1 MGRFRRQRLG
11 GLWRQ
16 PDFLKLWTGQTISEL
31 GSRITREGLPL
42 AAVLILGAT
51 PAQMGLLTAVGSV
64 AILLA
69 SLPAGVWVD
78 RLRRKPVM
86 IWADVGRAGLLLT
99 IPVAALTGQLGVG
112 LLCIVL
118 ALTGML
124 TVLFEAAYAAYLP
137 SLVAREN
144 LLEGNSKLAVSSS
157 LAEVLGPG
165 LAGFLIQ
172 AITAP
177 LAILFDSLSFLA
189 SVVSLIV
196 IRKPEPRLAAVHER
210 QRVLREMRDGLH
222 FLWHEP
228 HLRALALAGATR
240 SFFGSFIGV
249 LYSLYAIRK
258 LGLNAA
264 ALGVTISMGGV
275 GSLVGAVLTERV
287 VNRLGIGR
295 ALILMLVASG
305 GFTLFIPLAGG
316 SLLGPIGMLMIGQLC
331 GDALQVIYL
340 ITQTSLRQTVTP
352 DRLLGRVSAS
362 TQLLA
367 MGVAPL
373 GALAGGGLAEVVG
386 MQMTLL
392 VASIGIILAAGW
404 AIFSPVRT
412 LSNQPEQATIETSLS
427 E

>member
-1 MGRFRRQRLG
+1 VRRLRRQRLG

-31 GSRITREGLPL
+31 GSRVTRDGLPL

-51 PAQMGLLTAVGSV
+51 PAQMGLLTAAGSV

-86 IWADVGRAGLLLT
+86 IWADVGRAALLLT
-99 IPVAALTGQLGVG
+99 IPVAALTGQLGFG
-112 LLCIVL
+112 LLCAVI
-118 ALTGML
+118 ALTGVL
-124 TVLFEAAYAAYLP
+124 TVLFGAAYEAYLP
-137 SLVAREN
+137 SLIAREN

-165 LAGFLIQ
+165 LASFLIQ

-196 IRKPEPRLAAVHER
+196 IRKPEPRPATEHER
-210 QRVLREMRDGLH
+210 RHILREMRDGLR
-222 FLWHEP
+222 FVWHEP
-228 HLRALALAGATR
+228 HLRALALAGGTR

-249 LYSLYAIRK
+249 LYSLYAIRE
-258 LGLNAA
+258 LGLSVA
-264 ALGVTISMGGV
+264 ALGITISMGGI
-275 GSLVGAVLTERV
+275 GSLIGAVFAERV
-287 VNRLGIGR
+287 VNRLGVGR
-295 ALILMLVASG
+295 TLILMLVASG
-305 GFTLFIPLAGG
+305 VFTFLIPLAGG
-316 SLLGPIGMLMIGQLC
+316 SRLSSIGMLMLAQLC

-340 ITQTSLRQTVTP
+340 ITQVSVRQGLTP
-352 DRLLGRVSAS
+352 DRLLGRVSTS
-362 TQLLA
+362 TQLLV

-373 GALAGGGLAEVVG
+373 GALIGGGLAEVIG
-386 MQMTLL
+386 ARATLL
-392 VASIGIILAAGW
+392 VASIGIVLAAGW
-404 AIFSPVRT
+404 VIFSPVRS
-412 LSNQPEQATIETSLS
+412 LSDQPRHAQIETAPL

>member
-1 MGRFRRQRLG
+1 MRRFKRQHLG

-31 GSRITREGLPL
+31 GSRITRDGLPL
-42 AAVLILGAT
+42 AAVLVLGAT

-86 IWADVGRAGLLLT
+86 IWADVGRAALLLT
-99 IPVAALTGQLGVG
+99 IPVAAFTGQLGIG
-112 LLCIVL
+112 LLCAVI
-118 ALTGML
+118 ALTGVL
-124 TVLFEAAYAAYLP
+124 TVLFEAAYEAYLP

-196 IRKPEPRLAAVHER
+196 IRKPEPPPAAAHER
-210 QRVLREMRDGLH
+210 QHVLREMRDGLR
-222 FLWHEP
+222 FVWHEP

-249 LYSLYAIRK
+249 LYGLYAIRE

-264 ALGVTISMGGV
+264 ALGITIAMGGL
-275 GSLVGAVLTERV
+275 GSLIRGGLHRARGEPVGRRAHPDPDADRQRRLHVSHSPGRWITAESDRDVDDWPALRRCPAGDLYDHADQPAAER
-287 VNRLGIGR
+287 
-295 ALILMLVASG
+295 
-305 GFTLFIPLAGG
+305 
-316 SLLGPIGMLMIGQLC
+316 
-331 GDALQVIYL
+331 
-340 ITQTSLRQTVTP
+340 LRPT
-352 DRLLGRVSAS
+352 GCWAVSAPAFNCWS
-362 TQLLA
+362 WVSRRWA
-367 MGVAPL
+367 RWW
-373 GALAGGGLAEVVG
+373 
-386 MQMTLL
+386 
-392 VASIGIILAAGW
+392 AAGW
-404 AIFSPVRT
+404 PKPSGCG
-412 LSNQPEQATIETSLS
+412 
-427 E
+427 